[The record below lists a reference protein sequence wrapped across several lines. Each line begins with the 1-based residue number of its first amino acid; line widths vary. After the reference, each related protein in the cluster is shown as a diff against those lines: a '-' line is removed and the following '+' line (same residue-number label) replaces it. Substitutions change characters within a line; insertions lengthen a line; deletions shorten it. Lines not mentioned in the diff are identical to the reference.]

1 MYLAHQAVH
10 KPLGL
15 PPEGVFSE
23 DELSLLKAIEANS
36 DDSGHLRKRFAK
48 VLNYSRGRENTERVI
63 VRPVRAATC
72 VAPSQESRAVCD
84 KEQDLGIVPRAKSG
98 LVGGTP

>member
-15 PPEGVFSE
+15 PPAGVFSE
-23 DELSLLKAIEANS
+23 EELALLKEIEANS

-48 VLNYSRGRENTERVI
+48 VFSRGRGTENSVRIRVSK
-63 VRPVRAATC
+63 R
-72 VAPSQESRAVCD
+72 
-84 KEQDLGIVPRAKSG
+84 LN
-98 LVGGTP
+98 